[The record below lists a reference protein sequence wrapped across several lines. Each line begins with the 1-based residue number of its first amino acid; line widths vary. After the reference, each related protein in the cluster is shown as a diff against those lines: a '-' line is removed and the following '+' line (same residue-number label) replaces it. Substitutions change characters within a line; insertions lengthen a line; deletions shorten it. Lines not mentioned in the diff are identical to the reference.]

1 MGVHLPQRVGVHPRP
16 ACISRRANASK
27 GLSPCVSLGL
37 VRTGNAAVKTIL
49 RGEDANAAKPGPRL
63 TAAKRRQI
71 ASVRKLVREARA
83 AGKRMSILR
92 ACRKVWQ
99 DIKGGY
105 PSAEALYAYCHSH
118 RTEFSSE
125 L

>member
-1 MGVHLPQRVGVHPRP
+1 MGVHPPQRVGVHPQP

-49 RGEDANAAKPGPRL
+49 RGEDESAAKPGPRL

-71 ASVRKLVREARA
+71 EAVEAYRKSHAGCTLHNACIRSFVA
-83 AGKRMSILR
+83 A
-92 ACRKVWQ
+92 
-99 DIKGGY
+99 KGGY
-105 PSAEALYAYCHSH
+105 GSAKNLYRVMS
-118 RTEFSSE
+118 RKGDN
-125 L
+125 